1 MFDLNWQ
8 NKERS
13 YIQLFEK
20 RYYRDTNPVV
30 FYLGFSLTI
39 LLVSVIPSLVLMGL
53 NYLSKFSSKLVDFEF
68 ITMLFMYSTIV
79 VVGTLFITIIIG
91 YIKLKLT
98 GNSKPFFEYKY
109 ENTDKLNISIKFYP
123 TLF

>member
-1 MFDLNWQ
+1 MFDLNLQ

-53 NYLSKFSSKLVDFEF
+53 NYVSKFSSKLVDFEF
-68 ITMLFMYSTIV
+68 ITMLFIYSTIV

-109 ENTDKLNISIKFYP
+109 ENTDNLNISIKFYP